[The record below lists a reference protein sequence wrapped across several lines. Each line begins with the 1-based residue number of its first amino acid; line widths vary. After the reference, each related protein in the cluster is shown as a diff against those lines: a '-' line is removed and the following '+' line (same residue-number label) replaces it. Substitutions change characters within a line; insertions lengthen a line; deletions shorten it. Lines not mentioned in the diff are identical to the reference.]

1 MYITEDLNIGTQD
14 CYGCRYIFDLE
25 SYCKHENQTARGGDK
40 ERKVCPTAI
49 HGFPTFDDRDDRT
62 YY

>member
-1 MYITEDLNIGTQD
+1 MYTYNRRLKHRDSGYE
-14 CYGCRYIFDLE
+14 CRYIFDLE
-25 SYCKHENQTARGGDK
+25 SYCKHENQTARGGAT

-49 HGFPTFDDRDDRT
+49 HGFPTFDNRDDRT